1 MGTPSSD
8 PTRRRFLGGAAA
20 LGLVAALPACGDD
33 DAPVDRAGTSTEPSG
48 GLDLPAND
56 TAELQAI
63 FDPRF
68 EPLGQRVTRIG
79 LYDLTDGFDRSD
91 TGDHLAIYVE
101 PIDPDGAGWD
111 DARYLEMAVPGM
123 AAATPFAFDE
133 WADLNSVDVC
143 QEPPQ
148 SQNASPEPPI
158 ETQLLVDRATS
169 AQIDW
174 ASAELSDLIAAADAA
189 PDAVTVAARE
199 GLKEHQIWVAAVEAA
214 AEQTG

>member
-1 MGTPSSD
+1 MGTPSTDRS
-8 PTRRRFLGGAAA
+8 RRRFLGGAAA
-20 LGLVAALPACGDD
+20 AGLVAVLGGCGDD
-33 DAPVDRAGTSTEPSG
+33 GVAVDRAGTSTRPPG
-48 GLDLPAND
+48 DLDLPVND

-101 PIDPDGAGWD
+101 PIDPDGEGWD
-111 DARYLEMAVPGM
+111 DARYLEMAAPGM
-123 AAATPFAFDE
+123 AAATPFAFAE

-148 SQNASPEPPI
+148 SENAAPEPPI

-169 AQIDW
+169 EEIDW
-174 ASAELSDLIAAADAA
+174 DTVELSDLIAARDRA
-189 PDAVTVAARE
+189 PDAVTIAARQ
-199 GLKEHQIWVAAVEAA
+199 GLEEHPLWVAAVEAA
-214 AEQTG
+214 AEQAE

>member
-1 MGTPSSD
+1 MGIPSSD

-20 LGLVAALPACGDD
+20 LGLIAALPACGDD
-33 DAPVDRAGTSTEPSG
+33 EAPVDRAGSSTEPSG
-48 GLDLPAND
+48 GLDLPVND
-56 TAELQAI
+56 TAELQAV

-111 DARYLEMAVPGM
+111 DARYIETAAPGM
-123 AAATPFAFDE
+123 AAATPFAFAE

-148 SQNASPEPPI
+148 AENASPEPPI
-158 ETQLLVDRATS
+158 VTQLLVDRATS
-169 AQIDW
+169 EAIDW
-174 ASAELSDLIAAADAA
+174 DAVELSDLIAARDRA
-189 PDAVTVAARE
+189 PDAVTIAARQ
-199 GLKEHQIWVAAVEAA
+199 GLEEHPLWVAAVAAA
-214 AEQTG
+214 AEQAG

>member
-1 MGTPSSD
+1 MGNRSTD

-33 DAPVDRAGTSTEPSG
+33 DAPVDRAVTSTEPSG
-48 GLDLPAND
+48 GLDLPVND

-79 LYDLTDGFDRSD
+79 LYDLSDGFDRSD

-101 PIDPDGAGWD
+101 PIDPDGEGWD
-111 DARYLEMAVPGM
+111 DARYIEMAAPGM
-123 AAATPFAFDE
+123 AAATPFALAE

-148 SQNASPEPPI
+148 SENAAPEPPI

-169 AQIDW
+169 EEIDW
-174 ASAELSDLIAAADAA
+174 ESVELADLIAARDRA
-189 PDAVTVAARE
+189 PDAVTIAARP
-199 GLKEHQIWVAAVEAA
+199 GLEEHPLWVAAVEAA
-214 AEQTG
+214 AVQPG

>member
-1 MGTPSSD
+1 MGSRSTD

-20 LGLVAALPACGDD
+20 LGLVAVLPSCSDD
-33 DAPVDRAGTSTEPSG
+33 DVPTDRAGTSEPPAR
-48 GLDLPAND
+48 LDLPVND
-56 TAELQAI
+56 TAELQAV

-101 PIDPDGAGWD
+101 PIDPDGEGWD

-123 AAATPFAFDE
+123 AAATPFAFAE
-133 WADLNSVDVC
+133 WAGLNSVDVC

-148 SQNASPEPPI
+148 SANASPEPPI
-158 ETQLLVDRATS
+158 ETQLFVDRATS
-169 AQIDW
+169 DQIDW
-174 ASAELSDLIAAADAA
+174 ATAELSDLLAAAERS
-189 PDAVTVAARE
+189 PDEVTVAARE
-199 GLKEHQIWVAAVEAA
+199 GLKQHPLWVAAVAA
-214 AEQTG
+214 AEQSA